1 MKNILYRLFDKI
13 GSRMMNFIFIIAFI
27 ILILFISMGTILP
40 ELNRQTYEGT
50 IVQKYKENHL
60 LTTGKTQF
68 VELKSGNDTIKIENS
83 DILLRNKFD
92 SHHLQKEI
100 KEGQKAR
107 IYTIGFNIPSIGL
120 YPNLYKIEQ

>member
-1 MKNILYRLFDKI
+1 
-13 GSRMMNFIFIIAFI
+13 
-27 ILILFISMGTILP
+27 
-40 ELNRQTYEGT
+40 
-50 IVQKYKENHL
+50 